1 MERRVQDHRQE
12 MEKLRQAWQ
21 LEKDRMVHDSQLKL
35 EAEEVRTSADLCLF
49 IIIIVISFCMT
60 LQVAFLKVMIFVCYV
75 QESIVPIAIR
85 F

>member
-35 EAEEVRTSADLCLF
+35 EAEEVSTSADLCLF
-49 IIIIVISFCMT
+49 IMQYRLSSFCMT
-60 LQVAFLKVMIFVCYV
+60 LQVAF
-75 QESIVPIAIR
+75 
-85 F
+85 